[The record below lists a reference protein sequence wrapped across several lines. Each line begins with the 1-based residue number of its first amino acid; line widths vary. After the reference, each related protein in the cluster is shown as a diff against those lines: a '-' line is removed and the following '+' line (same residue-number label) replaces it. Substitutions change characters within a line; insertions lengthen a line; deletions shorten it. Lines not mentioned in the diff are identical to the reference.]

1 MESKLPKERLR
12 EFLPAIE
19 KLLIFYR
26 GMPLEKSGY
35 SYYNRTGKGCPLCV
49 QSRNIVLVEGGYIC
63 DFCLW
68 TFFETNV
75 CGKYYTKTMKE
86 RIERLERWEQSILQ
100 EGGYE
105 K

>member
-35 SYYNRTGKGCPLCV
+35 SYYNRTGKGCP
-49 QSRNIVLVEGGYIC
+49 
-63 DFCLW
+63 
-68 TFFETNV
+68 
-75 CGKYYTKTMKE
+75 
-86 RIERLERWEQSILQ
+86 
-100 EGGYE
+100 
-105 K
+105 